1 MEDTNIPIDSCDETN
16 VFPILLKLMFVGEG
30 YTQYCET
37 FGALGY
43 GLNHR
48 VYWKRSKNDMAYSTS
63 IVDNTSSCDCNSSE
77 MGNACLV
84 IQDVNVVIL
93 HNLAVLEAN
102 WLYCLV
108 DQMHRGIVLAIGV
121 SGQDFIWDANM
132 DRDNNDNNMIFVLL
146 HLNLEGKVLFEEQSN
161 VTNLATMQDPIDILS
176 NYIWN
181 PV

>member
-1 MEDTNIPIDSCDETN
+1 
-16 VFPILLKLMFVGEG
+16 MFVGEG